1 MTRSDK
7 RKEKNYN
14 FTGKLIKTYVD
25 KKRIKKKKE
34 KKKRTIVDLSV
45 IIDSSAKYMDVNP

>member
-1 MTRSDK
+1 MTKSDK

-25 KKRIKKKKE
+25 KKRIKKKK

>member
-1 MTRSDK
+1 MTKSDT

-14 FTGKLIKTYVD
+14 ITGKLIKTYVD
-25 KKRIKKKKE
+25 KKRIKKKR